1 MKEKI
6 TTFLSPIT
14 EILKRIFTPF
24 SKGFLYS
31 EKSAM
36 LFRVLGILAVILLPF
51 ACCFVVELVNLLVKD
66 GLLVFENNNDIV
78 KYSLKVSY
86 VIFTIIVLF
95 VISVKKGFVNK
106 FLRVASFALMAIF
119 PFCCYFT
126 LEFVHY
132 ASKTK
137 FINFIVNR
145 KEAVIFG
152 ILLIYLIYL
161 LLLLIFK
168 KGFIASAILGIATI
182 GLSVSNYYKFALTGD
197 YIYPWDIAQNTGNM
211 GELASFLSNPLP
223 WWVLVLYAGIIIL
236 TILTFLTKAELPVR
250 FLIRLPFIIMIIYG
264 SYIATD
270 TPEKSTELLNKNGL
284 YFEDMAL
291 QTSNYSAN
299 GFVGAFTVN
308 VLSSGVT
315 KPESYSE
322 ETVNDLM
329 SLYAETPAGENFK
342 NPDII
347 LILSESFWDPTKLP
361 GVEFSADPLENFRE
375 IASREGVISGNF
387 YTTGFGGGTVRP
399 EFEVLTGLT
408 TDFLPGGSVPY
419 QYVTSPLE
427 SYVSI
432 YHDLGYR
439 TLAIHP
445 YNASFYLRKQGY
457 PFIGIDELYFED
469 SLYALKKEVPYTISG
484 KQISDDS
491 FVDYIK
497 YYLGQS
503 TGDTFVMGISME
515 NHQPYTNKFSKHD
528 IAVTSSV
535 LEPGILSDLT
545 NFTQGVYEADLALK
559 KLVDYVDSRDKETI
573 LVYFGDHLPTLG
585 ANYAAYNQSGAI
597 NLDGMT
603 PEMNKFLYSTPF
615 LIYSNFE
622 LEESDMLKVGSE
634 NEIASYNLMNAV
646 STLID
651 APRTKYMHF
660 LEDYFKKHPANNIR
674 LWSINKKPFEEFI
687 EGHKIITYDRTVGER
702 YSLD

>member
-1 MKEKI
+1 
-6 TTFLSPIT
+6 
-14 EILKRIFTPF
+14 
-24 SKGFLYS
+24 
-31 EKSAM
+31 
-36 LFRVLGILAVILLPF
+36 
-51 ACCFVVELVNLLVKD
+51 VV
-66 GLLVFENNNDIV
+66 
-78 KYSLKVSY
+78 
-86 VIFTIIVLF
+86 
-95 VISVKKGFVNK
+95 
-106 FLRVASFALMAIF
+106 
-119 PFCCYFT
+119 
-126 LEFVHY
+126 
-132 ASKTK
+132 
-137 FINFIVNR
+137 
-145 KEAVIFG
+145 FG
-152 ILLIYLIYL
+152 ILIVYLIYL

-168 KGFIASAILGIATI
+168 KGFIASGIMGIATI
-182 GLSVSNYYKFALTGD
+182 LISVSNYFKYALTGD
-197 YIYPWDIAQNTGNM
+197 YLYPWDIAQNTGNL
-211 GELASFLSNPLP
+211 GELSNFLSVPLP
-223 WWVLVLYAGIIIL
+223 WWCLVLYAGLIIL
-236 TILTFLTKAELPVR
+236 VILTFLTKAELPIR
-250 FLIRLPFIIMIIYG
+250 FLVRLPFILMIVYG
-264 SYIATD
+264 SYISVD
-270 TPEKSTELLNKNGL
+270 TPEKATVVLNENGL

-308 VLSSGVT
+308 ALSSGVT
-315 KPESYSE
+315 KPENYSE
-322 ETVNDLM
+322 ATVNDLLN
-329 SLYAETPAGENFK
+329 LYDETPAGEGFN

-375 IASREGVISGNF
+375 IASRDGVISGNF

-419 QYVTSPLE
+419 QYINKPVE

-432 YHDLGYR
+432 YRDLGYR

-445 YNASFYLRKQGY
+445 YNATFYLRKQGY

-469 SLYALKKEVPYTISG
+469 SLYALKNEVPYTISG

-497 YYLGQS
+497 YYLEQS
-503 TGDTFVMGISME
+503 TGDTFLLGISME
-515 NHQPYTNKFSKHD
+515 NHQPYNDKFSRHD
-528 IAVTSSV
+528 ITVTSDAIEPSV
-535 LEPGILSDLT
+535 LSDLT
-545 NFTQGVYEADLALK
+545 NFTQGVHEADIALK
-559 KLVDYVDSRDKETI
+559 KLVDYIDSRDKETI

-585 ANYAAYNQSGAI
+585 ANYAAYHQSGAI

-615 LIYSNFE
+615 LVYSNFE
-622 LEESDMLKVGSE
+622 LQESDMLKVGSD

-660 LEDYFKKHPANNIR
+660 LEEYYKKHPANNIR

-687 EGHKIITYDRTVGER
+687 EGHKIITYDRTVGDR
-702 YSLD
+702 YSLK